1 MTTARFETR
10 IPNSGDR
17 IPGRNVP
24 SSCGLRNSALFLGLW
39 VWAMGCS
46 SGPREDVEPLFHT
59 LETGTVAEAMA
70 ASEKLESIY
79 EDGDLPRL
87 EKALDVAP
95 VRTLTLI
102 GELTTDGSAKL
113 LLDRLP
119 YLLEAKDPETARM
132 AAVTAGLRRLKGATA
147 ALLHHP
153 EEPPVIRALG
163 RIWAQTLD
171 APALPR
177 AEEIDRLTVL
187 AVAHRQTMDVGGTIE
202 ACEAMLSVMI
212 ESELRDF
219 LKKHSADR
227 FPARRLCDDAVR
239 RPGFDAEKGLRVHE
253 ALLASPDAGLVA
265 AILTSSPF
273 PLREELV
280 RGFLKDPRTT
290 TNGVKLSEVAEK
302 RLNR

>member
-1 MTTARFETR
+1 MPGMTTARFSLPLILTLAA
-10 IPNSGDR
+10 
-17 IPGRNVP
+17 
-24 SSCGLRNSALFLGLW
+24 CA
-39 VWAMGCS
+39 
-46 SGPREDVEPLFHT
+46 SGPREDVEPLFRT
-59 LETGTVAEAMA
+59 LETGSVAEAMA
-70 ASEKLESIY
+70 AGEKLASIY
-79 EDGDLPRL
+79 EDADLPRL
-87 EKALDVAP
+87 ERSLDAVP

-113 LLDRLP
+113 LLDRLS
-119 YLLEAKDPETARM
+119 YLLEAKDRETARM

-171 APALPR
+171 APGLPR

-187 AVAHRQTMDVGGTIE
+187 AVAHRQTMGVGGTLE
-202 ACEAMLSVMI
+202 SCEAMLSVMT
-212 ESELRDF
+212 EPELADF
-219 LKKHSADR
+219 LKKHAGDR

-253 ALLASPDAGLVA
+253 ALLTSPDAGLVA
-265 AILTSSPF
+265 GILTSSPF
-273 PLREELV
+273 PLHEELV

-290 TNGVKLSEVAEK
+290 TNGVKVSDAAEK

>member
-1 MTTARFETR
+1 
-10 IPNSGDR
+10 
-17 IPGRNVP
+17 
-24 SSCGLRNSALFLGLW
+24 
-39 VWAMGCS
+39 
-46 SGPREDVEPLFHT
+46 
-59 LETGTVAEAMA
+59 MA

-79 EDGDLPRL
+79 EDDDLPRL

-102 GELTTDGSAKL
+102 GELSTDGSAKL
-113 LLDRLP
+113 LLDRLS
-119 YLLEAKDPETARM
+119 YLLESKDRETARM

-153 EEPPVIRALG
+153 EEAPVIRALG

-187 AVAHRQTMDVGGTIE
+187 AVAHRQAMSVGGTLE
-202 ACEAMLSVMI
+202 SCEAMLSVML
-212 ESELRDF
+212 EPELADF
-219 LKKHSADR
+219 LKKHSGDR
-227 FPARRLCDDAVR
+227 FLARHLCDEAVR

-265 AILTSSPF
+265 GILGNSPF
-273 PLREELV
+273 PLRPELV

-290 TNGVKLSEVAEK
+290 TNGVNLRELAEK
-302 RLNR
+302 RLSR